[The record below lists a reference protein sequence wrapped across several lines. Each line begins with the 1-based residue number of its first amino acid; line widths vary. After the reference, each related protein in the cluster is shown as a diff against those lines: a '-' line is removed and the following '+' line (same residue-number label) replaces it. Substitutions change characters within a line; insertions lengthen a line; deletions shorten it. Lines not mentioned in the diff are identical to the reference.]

1 MQFEKKQDVIF
12 PRETNSFAAG
22 GVASFDVTRE
32 LPIESMFLKATWSV
46 SAYTAPT
53 FTAEGPPAHVRR
65 LVMSG
70 ADGARTR
77 NAIDISGVGAIEYSK
92 HITGY
97 IDPITGSQVNS
108 NRAAGTYAPTFAAS
122 TDYSIIYPI
131 HFALPQL
138 EDPLASVFL
147 LPVDR
152 YNANP
157 QLQVQFAAAAEVFSA
172 GTFTG
177 QTARLS
183 LLVNRRIINR
193 LNWPVVDAELI
204 EMKKDWTA
212 TGADQDW
219 DIPITGY
226 YTGLLQR
233 DFRTSAIRGALD
245 HATIGDYSD
254 ADNTNFS
261 KLELSGNTL
270 RRFRMADVEY
280 ENDLSE
286 ATGSGQGDQLA
297 GSFFHDFLSDRVGGD
312 SGDPGVA
319 LGSCLNANIPLNSGA
334 RLTLKKNVQTVTA
347 GQTRTNLLFHRFFA
361 NIKDLQF
368 A

>member
-12 PRETNSFAAG
+12 PRETNSFTAG
-22 GVASFDVTRE
+22 GVATFDITRE
-32 LPIESMFLKATWSV
+32 LPVESMFLKMTWSV
-46 SAYTAPT
+46 SGYSAPT
-53 FTAEGPPAHVRR
+53 FLADGPLAHVRR
-65 LVMSG
+65 MVLNG

-77 NAIDISGVGAIEYSK
+77 NAVDASGVGLIEYSK
-92 HITGY
+92 HLTGC

-122 TDYSIIYPI
+122 TDYSVIYPI
-131 HFALPQL
+131 HFAMPNL
-138 EDPLASVFL
+138 EDPLSSVFL

-157 QLQVQFAAAAEVFSA
+157 QLQVQFGAAADVISA
-172 GTFTG
+172 GTFTA

-183 LLVNRRIINR
+183 LLINRRIVNR
-193 LNWPVVDAELI
+193 LNWPIVDAEIGELR
-204 EMKKDWTA
+204 KDFAA
-212 TGADQDW
+212 TGADQDF

-226 YTGLLQR
+226 YTGILQR
-233 DFRTSAIRGALD
+233 QYRTNAIRGALD
-245 HATIGDYSD
+245 AATIGDYSD

-261 KLELSGNTL
+261 KIELSGNTL

-297 GSFFHDFLSDRVGGD
+297 GSFLHDFLSDRVGSD
-312 SGDPGVA
+312 AGDPGVA

-334 RLTLKKNVQTVTA
+334 RLTIKHNVQVLTA
-347 GQTRTNLLFHRFFA
+347 GQTRAHMLYHRFFA